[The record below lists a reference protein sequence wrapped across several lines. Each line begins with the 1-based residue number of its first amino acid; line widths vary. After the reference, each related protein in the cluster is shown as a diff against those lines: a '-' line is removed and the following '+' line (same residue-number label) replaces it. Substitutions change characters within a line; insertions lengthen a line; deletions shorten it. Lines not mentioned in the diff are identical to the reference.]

1 MPIPKNLSLPMR
13 VKAWLTWA
21 DIDQACG
28 VKPLGWRRFAR
39 MLLKESAV
47 GDATKLPQN
56 HDPS

>member
-56 HDPS
+56 ERRS

>member
-1 MPIPKNLSLPMR
+1 MR

-56 HDPS
+56 ERRS